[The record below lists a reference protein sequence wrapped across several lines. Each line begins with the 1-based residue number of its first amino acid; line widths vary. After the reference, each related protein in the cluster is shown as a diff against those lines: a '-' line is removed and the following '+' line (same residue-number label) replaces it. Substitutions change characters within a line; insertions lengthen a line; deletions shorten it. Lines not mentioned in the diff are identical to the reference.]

1 MTSCFCPTLSVLLL
15 LYTFFSSLSSPLSLY
30 HTDKPVSPKSGT
42 LKNPVKG
49 FDTPAVS
56 KTYYNL
62 VRTYTT
68 YCTEI

>member
-1 MTSCFCPTLSVLLL
+1 MTSCFCPTLCSTSTLH
-15 LYTFFSSLSSPLSLY
+15 FLSLFSPTTN
-30 HTDKPVSPKSGT
+30 HTDNPVSPKSGT